1 MTPLILL
8 FVAFLQAAQP
18 PAAAAPAGNVE
29 AGKRLYDKH
38 TCYFRHGTAG
48 QGGTPSVPE
57 NRANPYAPAPKY
69 AACPRESWPA

>member
-18 PAAAAPAGNVE
+18 PAAAPAGNVE

-38 TCYFRHGTAG
+38 TCYFCHGTAG
-48 QGGTPSVPE
+48 QGGV
-57 NRANPYAPAPKY
+57 AGAGVAGVAPHPQSLK
-69 AACPRESWPA
+69 PVGRPPPG